1 MANTRRIRKTR
12 LSRKS
17 RRQSGAG
24 YSMDVGAAPIGG
36 LTAVRAYSENAR
48 PTLAELNATRDAPAQ
63 SGGAKKRNARKS
75 KRSVRKSRRNVRKSK
90 RVVRKSRKSVRKT
103 RRNRRNARK

>member
-36 LTAVRAYSENAR
+36 LTAVRSYSENAR
-48 PTLAELNATRDAPAQ
+48 PTLAELNATRGTPAPAQ
-63 SGGAKKRNARKS
+63 SGGAKKRN
-75 KRSVRKSRRNVRKSK
+75 VRKSRRNVRKSK

>member
-36 LTAVRAYSENAR
+36 LTAVRSYSENAR
-48 PTLAELNATRDAPAQ
+48 PTLAELNATKGTPAPAQ
-63 SGGAKKRNARKS
+63 SGGAKKRN
-75 KRSVRKSRRNVRKSK
+75 VRKSRRNVRKSK

-103 RRNRRNARK
+103 RRSRRNARK